1 MFNEFFT
8 LRELNLGYCGIDPLL
23 APSLSILVEKSC
35 KFIPTLILRGNP
47 FGAFGL
53 GEIGAGLCRA
63 AIDLSQDEA
72 SLASLTAAQPC
83 NTASGNL
90 PPSASKESV
99 QSEKP
104 ESAADQPVT
113 QVENTGDEGLE
124 AKPPIVEAPV
134 EDVYVPLEPILPFNP
149 ASGLGSFQLLYL
161 RSAPRLLCKL
171 WGRGHC
177 MRKSINSSS

>member
-1 MFNEFFT
+1 MRNRSIT
-8 LRELNLGYCGIDPLL
+8 S
-23 APSLSILVEKSC
+23 PSLSILVEKSC

-134 EDVYVPLEPILPFNP
+134 EDVYVPLEPIGCPLIQLQVLDLSNCSIYEALPDSY
-149 ASGLGSFQLLYL
+149 ASFGDGVIACANLSTVHLKDNLLQ
-161 RSAPRLLCKL
+161 
-171 WGRGHC
+171 
-177 MRKSINSSS
+177 MQSSNG